1 MMSGSRP
8 VRTALLGLPL
18 DVADGLRRLI
28 GPLLE
33 AVIDRR
39 DAREGIPQ
47 LIALQPQCVV
57 LWVDHDPNLSLQIAR
72 RIRHDLPDSSLVL
85 LCGDDDVTVTREA
98 MRLGCR
104 ALAVLGEDEQDLA
117 GVFQQ
122 MSGEEHRTSDDGIV
136 VALLGA
142 KGGMGTTSLA
152 INLAGILAEDPTRRV
167 VLIDLALFIGE
178 VAVYLDMRTPYALGE
193 LVRDLHRI
201 DDTWIDA
208 NIPRHRSGFFVL
220 SQPEQV
226 DDVDAMSVQDV
237 VQSLVVLKR
246 HFTHIILDAG
256 AQLSDVGLSGVHAAD
271 QTLVVCTQELPS
283 LVSTRRRVGLLTQLE
298 GGRSRT
304 RIVVNRWNDQSPYG
318 RGQIESYIGHA
329 VNGTVR
335 NDYANSSACI
345 EAGKLLPE
353 LAPEAEITMDLRNL
367 IPLFDESVSTADKVR
382 KKLFG
387 LF

>member
-1 MMSGSRP
+1 MPPTRP

-18 DVADGLRRLI
+18 DVADGLRRLV

-57 LWVDHDPNLSLQIAR
+57 LWIERDANLSLQIAR
-72 RIRHDLPDSSLVL
+72 RIRHDLPESSLIL
-85 LCGDDDVTVTREA
+85 LCDDDDVAVTREA

-104 ALAVLGEDEQDLA
+104 GLAVLGEDEHEL
-117 GVFQQ
+117 VPLFEQ
-122 MSGEEHRTSDDGIV
+122 MSREEHRTADDGIV

-152 INLAGILAEDPTRRV
+152 INLAGILAEDPARRV

-193 LVRDLHRI
+193 LVRDLHRL
-201 DDTWIDA
+201 DDAWIEG

-226 DDVDAMSVQDV
+226 DDVDAITVQDV
-237 VQSLVVLKR
+237 MQSLVVLKR

-271 QTLVVCTQELPS
+271 QTLVVCTQELPA
-283 LVSTRRRVGLLTQLE
+283 LVSTRRRVSLLTQLE

-304 RIVVNRWNDQSPYG
+304 RIVVNRWNDQALYG
-318 RGQIESYIGHA
+318 REQIESYIGHG

-335 NDYANSSACI
+335 NDYQNTSACI
-345 EAGKLLPE
+345 EAGKLLVE
-353 LAPEAEITMDLRNL
+353 LCPEAEVTMDIRNL
-367 IPLFDESVSTADKVR
+367 IPLFDESVSTAEKVR